1 MGHMKNQER
10 CEKASLKE
18 YIHQLKEGE
27 SLLIQREKDSD
38 EKVWL
43 SYKKENG

>member
-10 CEKASLKE
+10 SEKASLKE

-27 SLLIQREKDSD
+27 ILLIQREKDSD